1 MDVQNYIPHSL
12 IKDIYPRLNMN
23 NELYLAIRLN
33 NGFEYNTLPYKSH
46 IKTDANGITGNFIL
60 KE

>member
-1 MDVQNYIPHSL
+1 
-12 IKDIYPRLNMN
+12 MN